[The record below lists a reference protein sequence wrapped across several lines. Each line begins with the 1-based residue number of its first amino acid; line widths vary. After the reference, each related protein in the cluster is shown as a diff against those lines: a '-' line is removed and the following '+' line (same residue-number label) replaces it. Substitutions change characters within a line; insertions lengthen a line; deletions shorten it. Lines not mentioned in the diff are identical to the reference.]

1 MIYDTSSDSKE
12 VQISSEM
19 ATSASNAAHREV
31 IKFCTELGLTPTEI
45 HKKLKLT
52 EPLKIFS
59 RSLMVKW
66 NKLFSEEY
74 EDNAPGKRRR
84 QKEMDDQTVKTID
97 DVGREDRCRTE
108 EILGISKSSIHV
120 YSPHSI
126 GQFRNA

>member
-1 MIYDTSSDSKE
+1 M
-12 VQISSEM
+12 
-19 ATSASNAAHREV
+19 
-31 IKFCTELGLTPTEI
+31 TPTET

-52 EPLKIFS
+52 GSHKSVS
-59 RSLMVKW
+59 RSLVFKW
-66 NKLFSEEY
+66 HKLFSEEY